1 MRRAEPFRL
10 DAAYSFLDSL
20 FRFGHSN
27 SELAHWTAAARFE
40 PVSATVAFKSNSTVD
55 IRSMTHA
62 HHGNPETLLSVI
74 IPAYNVEHFIAASLE
89 SALSQPRA
97 DEIELIVID
106 DGSTDLTLERIL
118 EVQRSGRAPNMRV
131 IHQENRGVSAA
142 RNRAIAEATSP
153 YIGFLDSDDVWSA
166 DFTAKIMPLLDA
178 ATADIIEFNVGI
190 IDSDGKVID
199 KVTLIDPATVG
210 HRACDLDALLDF
222 ARVYQVFPV
231 ARVYKR
237 ELWNG
242 IEFPTGRVYE
252 DAAAIPLVYARATS
266 LFRLADDLYFYRR
279 RAGSITTKATP
290 NTVTSLATCAEETM
304 ERCNGDALD
313 PFWLAMFHKVF
324 SYACHQAARVDT
336 PAFAQ
341 SMRTIEATAARY
353 RRFAASRNDTPKEL
367 RFHRKI
373 VVDRRW
379 FQAKRMVKRALGM
392 ELRPPSAARAHAS
405 GKASTRSHASVSRD

>member
-1 MRRAEPFRL
+1 
-10 DAAYSFLDSL
+10 
-20 FRFGHSN
+20 
-27 SELAHWTAAARFE
+27 
-40 PVSATVAFKSNSTVD
+40 
-55 IRSMTHA
+55 MTHA
-62 HHGNPETLLSVI
+62 HQGKPETLLSVI
-74 IPAYNVEHFIAASLE
+74 IPAYNVEHFITASLE

-106 DGSTDLTLERIL
+106 DGSTDHTLERIL
-118 EVQRSGRAPNMRV
+118 DIQRSGRARNMRV

-178 ATADIIEFNVGI
+178 NTADIIEFNVGI
-190 IDSDGKVID
+190 INSDGKVID
-199 KVTLIDPATVG
+199 KVTLIDPSTVG

-252 DAAAIPLVYARATS
+252 DAAAIPRVYARANS

-290 NTVTSLATCAEETM
+290 YTVMSLATCAEETM
-304 ERCNGDALD
+304 ERCTGGALD

-324 SYACHQAARVDT
+324 SYACFQAARVDT
-336 PAFAQ
+336 RAFAE
-341 SMRTIEATAARY
+341 SMRTIEATAAHY
-353 RRFAASRNDTPKEL
+353 RDFAAPRTDTPKEL

-373 VVDRRW
+373 VIDRRW
-379 FQAKRMVKRALGM
+379 FQAKRLIKRALGR
-392 ELRPPSAARAHAS
+392 ELRPPVAARTHSS
-405 GKASTRSHASVSRD
+405 GNVRGRPHASVNND